1 MPRAILKSVSRKKLD
16 AQVVN
21 RPTPSCAISSGESAA
36 LFAPFNKFFGDRKAM
51 AIAVSGGADS
61 MALCLLADE
70 WARAKGHQI
79 IAITVDHGLRVGTKE
94 EGLKIANWLSDRG
107 VAHHI
112 LTWQG
117 TKPMTG
123 IQAAARNARYKLLV
137 NWCTDNNI
145 TGFMTAHH
153 LEDQV
158 ETFLL
163 RAERGSGLNGLAS
176 MNTLT
181 NINGVVLMRP
191 LLRITKSRLY
201 ASLTQRGQSWV
212 EDPSNQ
218 NPAYRRT
225 KMRKLV
231 VELET
236 QGLTPQKISD
246 LISHFAGLRRKF
258 ADVVAVFFDRA
269 VRVLP
274 VGYGVVH
281 LDILQRLPDPIL
293 ERVLVHLTSIL
304 GGKKYP
310 PRRDRLKRAMKN
322 IKSDRIL
329 GFTLGGCRF
338 IVKGHSIMIC
348 RDQRA
353 ISTQK
358 VCVGSAL
365 NWDGLFFIE
374 ISGVAGM
381 TANLSALGKK
391 GWLEIVHKSPE
402 LKRNS
407 IPYEVRVTLP
417 SLIDAQGVV
426 EVPGLGY
433 RRDGK
438 AKLNLTVSKLQYG
451 MFSL

>member
-1 MPRAILKSVSRKKLD
+1 
-16 AQVVN
+16 
-21 RPTPSCAISSGESAA
+21 
-36 LFAPFNKFFGDRKAM
+36 
-51 AIAVSGGADS
+51 
-61 MALCLLADE
+61 
-70 WARAKGHQI
+70 
-79 IAITVDHGLRVGTKE
+79 
-94 EGLKIANWLSDRG
+94 
-107 VAHHI
+107 
-112 LTWQG
+112 
-117 TKPMTG
+117 
-123 IQAAARNARYKLLV
+123 
-137 NWCTDNNI
+137 
-145 TGFMTAHH
+145 
-153 LEDQV
+153 
-158 ETFLL
+158 
-163 RAERGSGLNGLAS
+163 
-176 MNTLT
+176 
-181 NINGVVLMRP
+181 
-191 LLRITKSRLY
+191 
-201 ASLTQRGQSWV
+201 
-212 EDPSNQ
+212 
-218 NPAYRRT
+218 
-225 KMRKLV
+225 
-231 VELET
+231 
-236 QGLTPQKISD
+236 
-246 LISHFAGLRRKF
+246 
-258 ADVVAVFFDRA
+258 
-269 VRVLP
+269 
-274 VGYGVVH
+274 
-281 LDILQRLPDPIL
+281 
-293 ERVLVHLTSIL
+293 
-304 GGKKYP
+304 
-310 PRRDRLKRAMKN
+310 MKN